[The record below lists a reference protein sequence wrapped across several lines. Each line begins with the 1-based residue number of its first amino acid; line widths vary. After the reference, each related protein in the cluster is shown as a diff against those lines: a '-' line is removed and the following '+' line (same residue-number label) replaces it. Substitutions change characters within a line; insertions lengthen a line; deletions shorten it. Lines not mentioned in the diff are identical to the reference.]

1 MLHTRT
7 IKLRLT
13 ALDAI
18 VHGAGTN
25 GNEQILRTQE
35 VVIEDRGKARRVRVP
50 FISGNSIKHRI
61 RAAGAAYA
69 IHAMGVE
76 RNMTKAMVDL
86 LLSGG
91 HLSKSGTAIDLAMAR
106 RIEALIPIVSL
117 CGASYGN
124 TMTESK
130 IHVDNAHLVCLE
142 NSYRIPQDL
151 ASSPYLALPAADMI
165 TSEFGT
171 RHDQADKLLGRKLL
185 ADSVGEERAVMKTA
199 KLLDDGKKG
208 AKKEKADKGDSAQ
221 MIYNFQA
228 ISAGSRLW
236 TEVRVAELTA
246 MEMFALRSAFYTMS
260 TAFENGLHH
269 MGLGAK
275 NSIGWGRVAVEFASV
290 IRVPVPEMTS
300 DTTSI
305 ATLGDTDQGAYNE
318 HLRSRSDEILAV
330 LREATS

>member
-18 VHGAGTN
+18 VHGAGTS

-35 VVIEDRGKARRVRVP
+35 VMIEDRGRVRRARVP
-50 FISGNSIKHRI
+50 YISGNSIKHRI

-69 IHAMGVE
+69 IKAMGVE

-91 HLSKSGTAIDLAMAR
+91 HLSKSGAAVDLAMAR
-106 RIEALIPIVSL
+106 RIEELMPIISL
-117 CGASYGN
+117 CGASFGN

-142 NSYRIPQDL
+142 NSYRTPPDL
-151 ASSPYLALPAADMI
+151 AASPFLALPAADMI

-171 RHDQADKLLGRKLL
+171 RHDQADKMLGRKLL
-185 ADSVGEERAVMKTA
+185 ADVAGEERAARKT

-208 AKKEKADKGDSAQ
+208 AKKDKADKGDSAQ

-228 ISAGSRLW
+228 ITAGSKLW

-260 TAFENGLHH
+260 TAFEDGSFH

-290 IRVPVPEMTS
+290 IRIPAPEMATDS
-300 DTTSI
+300 TNI
-305 ATLGDTDQGAYNE
+305 ATIGDTDQGAYNE
-318 HLRSRSDEILAV
+318 HLRSRCDEIMAV
-330 LREATS
+330 LREATA